1 MYPLNVLA
9 IHDIEVTSLSHVSAW
24 QCHLYRVHT
33 KLKTIYNNIKFLK
46 WGVTFL
52 LACIDEYVVMNLA
65 ICDMHIL
72 NIFFPL
78 LLHMTNWNVRVVKLS
93 WHIMEHNISHT
104 LMPASF
110 SCGAIH
116 LHKWDCGLQIME
128 FLYFLWWKPF
138 LCHCCIRNAGLW
150 YKWKLYLRK

>member
-1 MYPLNVLA
+1 MFQHDSAIFTEYVPSLKPSIIMYK
-9 IHDIEVTSLSHVSAW
+9 IFKMRCSLSN
-24 QCHLYRVHT
+24 CLYSWICSYELRYLWLAH
-33 KLKTIYNNIKFLK
+33 YQHFFL
-46 WGVTFL
+46 
-52 LACIDEYVVMNLA
+52 
-65 ICDMHIL
+65 
-72 NIFFPL
+72 L

-128 FLYFLWWKPF
+128 FLYFLCWKPF
-138 LCHCCIRNAGLW
+138 LCHCNIRSAGLW
-150 YKWKLYLRK
+150 YEWKWYIRK